1 MTSANKKDRKR
12 MSPVWKRATVATMAM
27 AMLVGGASGAF
38 AEGKG
43 HGNGKGNDNGH
54 SQQSNMKGKIDFNLN
69 FSDLQESDWKWAYEH
84 IIRLASKQVF
94 NGYEDG
100 SFKPANSIK
109 RIEAI
114 VAAVR
119 LLGLKDEAESA
130 DNMNAQLNF
139 KDFDQIQKKYPWA
152 VGYLKVALENDLF
165 TEDDTSVQPDKSAD
179 RLWATILLVK
189 ALKLDGEAK
198 DKMGTQLSFKDEDK
212 IPAGSVGYVAEALD
226 KGLIT
231 GYSNNTFQPNKP
243 VTRAELAALL
253 DRADGQLPDSPDAQA
268 INGSVV
274 SVSGNALTVSKT
286 DGTTAVLTLDPN
298 VFVFRG
304 DKKVAASA
312 LVSGDQ
318 VLVRTFQGNV
328 VFIEVTQAATAPTTT
343 TDSGT
348 VSYFTLNT
356 EGKLATLTLSKTTG
370 NGTTASVLYNVAANV
385 SVSGGNLAPNQAV
398 TVTITDNLITGITIQ
413 SS

>member
-1 MTSANKKDRKR
+1 MTFATKKDRKR
-12 MSPVWKRATVATMAM
+12 TNPVWKRATVATMAA

-38 AEGKG
+38 ADSKG
-43 HGNGKGNDNGH
+43 HGNGNAQGH
-54 SQQSNMKGKIDFNLN
+54 SQEAKAKGKIELNLN
-69 FSDLQESDWKWAYEH
+69 FSDLKENDWKWAYEH

-119 LLGLKDEAESA
+119 LLGLKDEAESDA
-130 DNMNAQLNF
+130 NMNAQLNF
-139 KDFDQIQKKYPWA
+139 KDFDQIKKKYPWA

-165 TEDDTSVQPDKSAD
+165 AEGDTSVQPDKPAD
-179 RLWATILLVK
+179 RLWATVLLVK

-198 DKMGTQLSFKDEDK
+198 TKMDAQLTFKDEDK

-253 DRADGQLPDSPDAQA
+253 DRADGQMPDSPDSQA

-274 SVSGNALTVSKT
+274 SLSGSSLSVKKS
-286 DGTTAVLTLDPN
+286 DGTTVALTLDPN

-304 DKKVAASA
+304 DRKVAASA

-318 VLVRTFQGNV
+318 VLVRTYEGNV
-328 VFIEVTQAATAPTTT
+328 VFIEVTQAATAPVTT
-343 TDSGT
+343 TDTGT
-348 VSYFTLNT
+348 VSYYTLNSNQ
-356 EGKLATLTLSKTTG
+356 LATLTLSKVG
-370 NGTTASVLYNVAANV
+370 SDGTSQSVLYNVADNV
-385 SVSGGNLAPNQAV
+385 VVTGGNLAQNQTV
-398 TVTITDNLITGITIQ
+398 TVTITNNVVTGIAIQ
-413 SS
+413 S